1 MSKEKTVINYKSNYE
16 TARIISMFISAIG
29 WLMVAGGILILFG
42 VGGYDKGVGLG
53 IGLGV
58 AFLGLPLILSGQITR
73 AVVDNA
79 DANKKVLEILKHKEN
94 VEFSED
100 ENEKAYKEL
109 QELREIEIIDNE
121 PTIENAKKKAKDSD
135 YRVGKVFLE
144 NIYFVDDKYTKN
156 SLYQTTDLIDLH
168 NWLDVNLT
176 KQ

>member
-16 TARIISMFISAIG
+16 TARTISMFISAIG
-29 WLMVAGGILILFG
+29 WLMVAGGILVLFG

-79 DANKKVLEILKHKEN
+79 DANRKVLEILKYKEN

-100 ENEKAYKEL
+100 E
-109 QELREIEIIDNE
+109 
-121 PTIENAKKKAKDSD
+121 
-135 YRVGKVFLE
+135 
-144 NIYFVDDKYTKN
+144 
-156 SLYQTTDLIDLH
+156 
-168 NWLDVNLT
+168 
-176 KQ
+176 

>member
-1 MSKEKTVINYKSNYE
+1 MNKEKTVINYKSNYE
-16 TARIISMFISAIG
+16 TARTISMFISAIG

-79 DANKKVLEILKHKEN
+79 DANRKVLEILKNKEN

-100 ENEKAYKEL
+100 E
-109 QELREIEIIDNE
+109 
-121 PTIENAKKKAKDSD
+121 
-135 YRVGKVFLE
+135 
-144 NIYFVDDKYTKN
+144 
-156 SLYQTTDLIDLH
+156 
-168 NWLDVNLT
+168 
-176 KQ
+176 